1 MKWRGRVAELFSRC
15 KRIGKPAFLPLI
27 DPEKPPS
34 LSRVTPVLKR
44 ATAILIGGSL
54 NVTPYD
60 IDELVHT
67 LRANDITKPV
77 ILFPGGLNNIARSAD
92 AILFMSLLNS
102 NDIYWVIG
110 AQVAAAPIIARLGL
124 EALPTAY
131 IIVGEGGAA
140 GHMGRAQYIP
150 PEKPEIV
157 TAYTLAAKY
166 LGMHYIYLE
175 AGSGAHR
182 HIPVET
188 VSYVRRAVGDGIF
201 LIVGG
206 GIRTPDTAQK
216 IIQAGADAIVIGTL
230 IERNPEEARRI
241 ADAIDP
247 CLPEN
252 I

>member
-1 MKWRGRVAELFSRC
+1 MKWRGRVAELLSRC
-15 KRIGKPAFLPLI
+15 KRLGKPVFLPLI
-27 DPEKPPS
+27 DPEKPPTID
-34 LSRVTPVLKR
+34 RVTPVLRK

-60 IDELVHT
+60 IDELVYT
-67 LRANDITKPV
+67 LRDRGIAKPM

-124 EALPTAY
+124 EVLPTAY
-131 IIVGEGGAA
+131 VIVGEGGAA

-150 PEKPEIV
+150 PEKPEII

-166 LGMHYIYLE
+166 LGMRFIYLE

-188 VSYVRRAVGDGIF
+188 ISYVRKAIGEDMF

-206 GIRTPDTAQK
+206 GIRTPSIAEEL
-216 IIQAGADAIVIGTL
+216 INAGADAVVIGTL
-230 IERNPEEARRI
+230 IEKDPNEAQRI
-241 ADAIDP
+241 ADTISP